1 MFKLLLHTKLGGILV
16 LVFRYLRKRIL
27 KSRKINPFRVLIC
40 KFNQNRRFLLVIL
53 ADSWLSVCYALAAC
67 AGGKGTWRR
76 YPFSHKVLLGN
87 NIQLVTIGEGRGETL
102 KSVSVLRNVWAS

>member
-1 MFKLLLHTKLGGILV
+1 MFNLLLQTKLGWISL
-16 LVFRYLRKRIL
+16 LIFRYLRKRIL
-27 KSRKINPFRVLIC
+27 KLRKINSSRGLIC

-53 ADSWLSVCYALAAC
+53 ADSWLSVCYALAVC

-76 YPFSHKVLLGN
+76 YPFSYKVLLGN